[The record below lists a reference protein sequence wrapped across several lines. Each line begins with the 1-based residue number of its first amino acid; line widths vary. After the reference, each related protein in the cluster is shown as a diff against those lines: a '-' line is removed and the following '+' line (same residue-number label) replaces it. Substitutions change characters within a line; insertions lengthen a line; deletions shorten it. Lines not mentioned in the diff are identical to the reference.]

1 MVHLSEENY
10 LEMHKI
16 FGRGNPP
23 IFQFKQ
29 TKEMIKTDDYRMA
42 LNLINNALHQINIA
56 VYQVEEDLD
65 ADEVVFRIVKDE
77 SIEADL
83 VDATKHLMDAKDK
96 LKAILNLD

>member
-1 MVHLSEENY
+1 MDGKFSFYIQLIKDKAMN
-10 LEMHKI
+10 
-16 FGRGNPP
+16 
-23 IFQFKQ
+23 
-29 TKEMIKTDDYRMA
+29 IKTDDYRMA